1 MSYHESDNSKNRIV
15 GVRVI
20 PASIDYV
27 INDGKLMAKS
37 HDSHMV
43 QTSLSLHT

>member
-1 MSYHESDNSKNRIV
+1 MSYHDSDNDKYRIV

-43 QTSLSLHT
+43 